1 MDAGKLWKDQN
12 LQFIAHNIQR
22 YFNGTISEL
31 CEFIHL
37 KKTNK
42 GHEEQ

>member
-1 MDAGKLWKDQN
+1 MLVNSEKIKTVN
-12 LQFIAHNIQR
+12 FIAHNIQR

-42 GHEEQ
+42 GHEQQ